1 MCVCVCVCVCV
12 SLGAHVCVYVCVPGS
27 LCVCPWELVCVCVH
41 SLQPALGVLTESSV
55 CRGAAIPLH
64 ALREGL
70 QPEER
75 AAGTYEEAHGGA
87 AIQV

>member
-1 MCVCVCVCVCV
+1 MCVCV
-12 SLGAHVCVYVCVPGS
+12 SLGACV
-27 LCVCPWELVCVCVH
+27 CVCPWELVCVCVCVCVCIH
-41 SLQPALGVLTESSV
+41 SLQPALGVLTASSV
-55 CRGAAIPLH
+55 RRGAAIPLH

-87 AIQV
+87 AVQV

>member
-1 MCVCVCVCVCV
+1 MCV
-12 SLGAHVCVYVCVPGS
+12 
-27 LCVCPWELVCVCVH
+27 CVCPWELVCVYVPGSSCVCVCVCVCIH
-41 SLQPALGVLTESSV
+41 SLQPALGVLTASSV
-55 CRGAAIPLH
+55 RRGAAIPLH

-87 AIQV
+87 AVQV